1 MVARSSRTL
10 RRDLIA
16 IHTDGAA
23 FSVMVG
29 IGETYVAAF
38 ALALGLGDVVA
49 GLIASM
55 PLLAGAVLQLVSPL
69 AVRRISSY
77 RRWVVLCARI
87 QALMFLPLAASA
99 VLGSI
104 SVAALFAVV
113 TLYWGAG
120 MATGPAW
127 NAWVGDL
134 VPARLR
140 SSFFARRA
148 RISQATLLA
157 GLLAGGWIL
166 HEGEARD
173 ARLLGFAA
181 IFALAGLFR
190 GVSSAALASQSEAPG
205 ATRALAHVGV
215 AELWRRARRSS
226 DGRLLVYMLAVQVA
240 VHISAAYFT
249 PYMLGP
255 LGLSYVSYVVLIAA
269 SFVAKIALLPMLGSI
284 SRRFGAR
291 ALLVLGGIGIVP
303 LSSLWVISDWY
314 PYLLAVQVVAGT
326 SWAAWELA
334 TFLLFFETIRAEER
348 TSVLTLFNLAS
359 AIAMAAGAVVG
370 GTILHRI
377 GTVQSSYWI
386 LFLIS
391 SGLRLATLPLLLRIP
406 AVTIVEQVM
415 PATGPIAARP
425 SAGTFERPVLP
436 SLESEEEGA

>member
-1 MVARSSRTL
+1 
-10 RRDLIA
+10 
-16 IHTDGAA
+16 
-23 FSVMVG
+23 
-29 IGETYVAAF
+29 
-38 ALALGLGDVVA
+38 
-49 GLIASM
+49 
-55 PLLAGAVLQLVSPL
+55 
-69 AVRRISSY
+69 
-77 RRWVVLCARI
+77 VVLCARI
-87 QALMFLPLAASA
+87 QALMFLPLAAAA
-99 VLGSI
+99 VLGHI
-104 SVAALFAVV
+104 SVTGLFAVV

-127 NAWVGDL
+127 NAWVGSL
-134 VPARLR
+134 VPPRLR

-166 HEGEARD
+166 HEGEVREAH
-173 ARLLGFAA
+173 LLGFAV

-190 GVSSAALASQSEAPG
+190 AVSSAALASQSEAPG
-205 ATRALAHVGV
+205 ATRELARVGP
-215 AELWRRARRSS
+215 AQLFRRARKSS

-255 LGLSYVSYVVLIAA
+255 LGLDYVSYVILIAA
-269 SFVAKIALLPMLGSI
+269 SFLAKIILLPALGSI

-303 LSSLWVISDWY
+303 LASAWVISDWF

-334 TFLLFFETIRAEER
+334 TFLLFFETIKAEER
-348 TSVLTLFNLAS
+348 THVLTLFNLAN
-359 AIAMAAGAVVG
+359 AIAMAVGAAVG
-370 GTILHRI
+370 GTLLHRM
-377 GTVQSSYWI
+377 GTAQSSYWI

-406 AVTIVEQVM
+406 AVTIADQVM
-415 PATGPIAARP
+415 PATGAIAARP
-425 SAGTFERPVLP
+425 SAGSFERPVLP
-436 SLESEEEGA
+436 SLEGEEGA